1 MSTLSYSLK
10 QQVPPNMTNT
20 DTARRKRNRKEELLL
35 IDRAL
40 AGDQAAYATL
50 MQRHYGTI
58 YHTMV
63 KMIKNREDAADLTQE
78 AFSKAFHKLANF
90 TPNYAFGTW
99 LYRIAV
105 NNCIDHIRRKKLRM
119 LSIDEPLEAGGD
131 TSFAGFLEAKSRNPE
146 EEVIRDQR
154 HEKMQDLVDQLSLKY
169 QRMIKMRFYRD
180 MSYDEIAQ
188 ELDLPL
194 GTVKAQLFRAKEM
207 LFRRL
212 QEPGTKAWIELPKQ
226 RRKVKRR
233 APAALLAVAE

>member
-1 MSTLSYSLK
+1 MSIDTFYSLK

-20 DTARRKRNRKEELLL
+20 AAARAKRSKEELIL

-40 AGDQAAYATL
+40 SGDQPAYAIL
-50 MQRHYGTI
+50 LRRHYGTI

-63 KMIKNREDAADLTQE
+63 KMVKNREDAADLTQE

-131 TSFAGFLEAKSRNPE
+131 TSFAGFLEAKTRNPE

-154 HEKMQDLVDQLSLKY
+154 LAKMRTLVEQLSPKY
-169 QRMIKMRFYRD
+169 RRMIEMRFYRD
-180 MSYDEIAQ
+180 MSYDEIAK
-188 ELDLPL
+188 ELGLPL

-233 APAALLAVAE
+233 APAALLALAE